1 MITTQR
7 NGKEEI
13 FFMGYCPFCGRPLRF
28 LEEHTRRIKSCPVCD
43 SPIAFEEFIDFEKE
57 RMGYNIVPNISG
69 ESFEIDGYT
78 VRNGTIVSYEGN
90 ATSIVTPPGAIAI
103 AKGVFENNKK
113 IKSVIIS
120 PEIKHIGIEAFHN
133 CENIRELTL
142 SEGIV
147 TIGNT
152 AFRGCRR
159 LERVSVPT
167 SLRAAGYSLFHFCD
181 NLTEL
186 LMPMDMKYLAGSP
199 YGFCKKLR
207 IANVPHCV
215 TNITSSWF
223 QYNDS
228 LTKLYLGRGVKHIQ
242 YTNCPSL
249 QEVHLSNTE
258 GWFTDTWREI
268 DRERIPDE
276 KMANPKTAA
285 VIIKKYNGL
294 GILIPDKVSDL
305 DCLTQDYWLE
315 LE

>member
-1 MITTQR
+1 MITAR
-7 NGKEEI
+7 RGDKEEI
-13 FFMGYCPFCGRPLRF
+13 SFMGYCPFCGRPMTF
-28 LEEHTRRIKSCPVCD
+28 FEEHTRRIKHCPVCD
-43 SPIAFEEFIDFEKE
+43 SPIAFEEFVDFEKE
-57 RMGYNIVPNISG
+57 SMGYNIVPNVSG
-69 ESFEIDGYT
+69 ESFEIDGYS
-78 VRNGTIVSYEGN
+78 VRNGTIVGYAGD

-103 AKGVFENNKK
+103 GKGVFQNNQR

-120 PEIKHIGIEAFHN
+120 PEIKHIGAEAFHN

-147 TIGNT
+147 TIGNM

-159 LERVSVPT
+159 LEQVSIPS
-167 SLRAAGYSLFHFCD
+167 SLRAAGYALFHSCD

-199 YGFCKKLR
+199 YGFCKKLK

-215 TNITSSWF
+215 TDITSSWF

-228 LTKLYLGRGVKHIQ
+228 LLKLYLGRGVTRIQ

-249 QEVHLSNTE
+249 QEAYLSNTE
-258 GWFTDTWREI
+258 GWFTDTWREV
-268 DRERIPDE
+268 DRKRIPDE

-294 GILIPDKVSDL
+294 GILIPDKTTEKDSWIYN
-305 DCLTQDYWLE
+305 YWLK